1 MSESTIQDELN
12 SVELR
17 SHGIETIE
25 NEQQM
30 NDWRNELKQLKNVWT
45 KWRKQWKKHASNLN
59 DQKGGGIEMTETV
72 DGTNNN

>member
-25 NEQQM
+25 
-30 NDWRNELKQLKNVWT
+30 K
-45 KWRKQWKKHASNLN
+45 
-59 DQKGGGIEMTETV
+59 
-72 DGTNNN
+72 

>member
-30 NDWRNELKQLKNVWT
+30 K
-45 KWRKQWKKHASNLN
+45 
-59 DQKGGGIEMTETV
+59 
-72 DGTNNN
+72 